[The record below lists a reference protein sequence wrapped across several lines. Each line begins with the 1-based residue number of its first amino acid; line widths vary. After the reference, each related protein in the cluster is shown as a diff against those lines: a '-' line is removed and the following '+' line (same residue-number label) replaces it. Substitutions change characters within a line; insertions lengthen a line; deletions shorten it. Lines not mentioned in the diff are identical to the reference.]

1 MSSTSRR
8 TAAHA
13 VLPWAACAVAA
24 LGALAALPASA
35 QALSAQR
42 IVIDKD
48 TGRARMAEHEELAAA
63 RAQAQASRARGAMA
77 AGNEVKGALQSHPAA
92 ALLTARPLN
101 AQLGAKGL
109 RVDASRMAFTVV
121 QRGPDGKVTTQCVTG
136 DSAADN
142 ALHGA
147 LVQGD
152 AHDH

>member
-1 MSSTSRR
+1 VT
-8 TAAHA
+8 
-13 VLPWAACAVAA
+13 
-24 LGALAALPASA
+24 ALPASA

-48 TGRARMAEHEELAAA
+48 TGRARMAEHDEIAAA
-63 RAQAQASRARGAMA
+63 RAQALAARARSATGSS
-77 AGNEVKGALQSHPAA
+77 NEVKGALQSHPAA

-121 QRGPDGKVTTQCVTG
+121 QRGADGKVTTQCVTG
-136 DSAADN
+136 DSAADK

-147 LVQGD
+147 VVQGD